1 MGVAGRTCEMGSWST
16 RGKFDVGFW
25 TFRIIVDH
33 IATLTKYF
41 GVVTVNW
48 AVATCHIKFVRWHV
62 SRSPTTGTR
71 NVEIWKVES
80 EILSAGEV
88 W

>member
-41 GVVTVNW
+41 GVVTVN
-48 AVATCHIKFVRWHV
+48 
-62 SRSPTTGTR
+62 
-71 NVEIWKVES
+71 
-80 EILSAGEV
+80 
-88 W
+88 